1 MDEHFILPT
10 SSVEVFGAMS
20 LRMMVAAI
28 AFFREPFLHMAFS
41 IFGDVVRCQHDD
53 GGLKVK
59 PWPDHPLGGGR
70 NNEILTSPPR
80 LLAILY
86 LSRHENDQGAPPGAP

>member
-1 MDEHFILPT
+1 MNEHFIL
-10 SSVEVFGAMS
+10 SASRFEVLGAVS
-20 LRMMVAAI
+20 LRVMMAAI
-28 AFFREPFLHMAFS
+28 AFLREPFLHMAFS

-70 NNEILTSPPR
+70 NNKILISPPR

-86 LSRHENDQGAPPGAP
+86 LSRS